1 MFVQGEGSL
10 KMKDVTFEGNQ
21 GVNGS
26 ALAVYGNKPYE
37 SSLDKVTPVEV
48 TATNVNY
55 LNNVSK
61 GKDAGAALWLYTKTQ
76 YNQTGGSFVG
86 NKTTGSGGLLGAV
99 FVKGAEAVFK
109 DVLFQ
114 NNTVESSD
122 GIAAG
127 GAVYV
132 DIVSNST
139 AGVVEGSVK
148 FIASGPRHQ
157 RRICSR

>member
-61 GKDAGAALWLYTKTQ
+61 GKDAGAALWRCALA
-76 YNQTGGSFVG
+76 
-86 NKTTGSGGLLGAV
+86 LH
-99 FVKGAEAVFK
+99 K
-109 DVLFQ
+109 DP
-114 NNTVESSD
+114 
-122 GIAAG
+122 I
-127 GAVYV
+127 
-132 DIVSNST
+132 
-139 AGVVEGSVK
+139 
-148 FIASGPRHQ
+148 
-157 RRICSR
+157 

>member
-61 GKDAGAALWLYTKTQ
+61 GKDAGAALWLYTKTHRRLLRRQ
-76 YNQTGGSFVG
+76 QNDGIGRPSRCSVCEG
-86 NKTTGSGGLLGAV
+86 CRGGLQGCAV
-99 FVKGAEAVFK
+99 PKQHG
-109 DVLFQ
+109 
-114 NNTVESSD
+114 
-122 GIAAG
+122 
-127 GAVYV
+127 
-132 DIVSNST
+132 
-139 AGVVEGSVK
+139 
-148 FIASGPRHQ
+148 
-157 RRICSR
+157 